1 MALVDMIP
9 GMTDADLKTL
19 RANAERLVN
28 HGAPAQQA
36 AAAEILPVIT
46 AEVANRAANAPPKKT
61 PVRKAAAPKAAKPAA
76 DKPAK
81 APAKPRAKKTPDAA
95 TA

>member
-19 RANAERLVN
+19 RANAERLVE

-36 AAAEILPVIT
+36 AAAEILPVIAAET
-46 AEVANRAANAPPKKT
+46 ATRAAAAPAKKT
-61 PVRKAAAPKAAKPAA
+61 PVRKAAA
-76 DKPAK
+76 
-81 APAKPRAKKTPDAA
+81 KPRAKKVVAEAA